1 MFDDCGPGRDS
12 FGRDFD
18 GADVA
23 VRFKDEAVDAGDAV
37 IASG

>member
-1 MFDDCGPGRDS
+1 MSGDCGPERDS

-23 VRFKDEAVDAGDAV
+23 VWFKDEAVDAGDAV
-37 IASG
+37 VAGS